1 MRVDVM
7 PVFNVNFKLCEFFN
21 INLDER
27 GYYQVRISPKY
38 SSDFT
43 TTIDFDEQKKAIQK
57 PERSTLQN
65 DVELLPSC
73 VVKNVGVSKTF
84 EITFVDERSELEEP
98 FNLIVRL
105 NSLDNVCTVK
115 YLFVD
120 VEIWYMD
127 RYRPPLFE
135 HFQKISHR
143 SLRIPLDPTRL
154 SAAARSLYF
163 ENSHIAA
170 VTLRVFSSLV
180 KIDAKTK
187 KTSPENHQIRSQRAK
202 NTHSAAIHALFY
214 SKRSI
219 ERFIAKYIDL
229 TEVRIAFPAG
239 SSDIQKL
246 KKVAS
251 EEMEQDSSP
260 YKRIELDVMRFSSE
274 LDYVYSQLVDIFE
287 NNEALTIQ
295 LITIYDK
302 QRRNIFREA
311 FFCQERLKEEMKFN
325 GIIDRSELF
334 QVVTKSKY
342 LKKMPSTSLFCSDF
356 DSPGDLCPIIFEEC
370 FTKSPPPIKD
380 LRKSE
385 DTQAPVASTSEP
397 STSKFSTSSK
407 KSKSFREKASKKL
420 RFMKPRRRSLDHK
433 SPTKLIRES
442 PRSLTLT
449 LDNLKEIK
457 IPLMANGENT
467 EAEGEERCS
476 AAGEMQPTTSMVSQ
490 EETIAALLTS
500 SPSADQIHTITEKV
514 DDYQEEHPQDIMD
527 IYEFIRE
534 RENVKKK
541 LADLNYDGYLYSEK
555 SILGQTAPTF
565 TPMASVYIESLDE
578 NKSMNDILSKPVSLH
593 LVVFVHGLEG
603 SPDDLMSYK
612 NCLRQIVESN
622 YNSEHLHDEN
632 AEAWK
637 FDYLLSKSNLRTTWN
652 DFDVMSNNLLAEI
665 EARFEECAV
674 DYDRISFIAHS
685 LGGLIVRNMIGK
697 EAEMEEETRKKL
709 IPKLHTLMT
718 LNSPHLGLAY
728 MGKHVHWGVNFVQLF
743 KKSTSVYQM
752 SFRDKSKIE
761 ETFIY
766 ELSKNGAFS
775 KFVNVLLVGNP
786 HDKIVPC
793 NSSLLLPIKE
803 SLKDSSN
810 FGVHYKKIIENVINS
825 IKNGERVEN
834 FVRYT
839 TIHQVVSA
847 STNRI
852 IRRAAHVGAVEDLIF
867 IEKLFSISAVKYFL

>member
-325 GIIDRSELF
+325 GIIDRS
-334 QVVTKSKY
+334 
-342 LKKMPSTSLFCSDF
+342 
-356 DSPGDLCPIIFEEC
+356 
-370 FTKSPPPIKD
+370 
-380 LRKSE
+380 
-385 DTQAPVASTSEP
+385 
-397 STSKFSTSSK
+397 
-407 KSKSFREKASKKL
+407 
-420 RFMKPRRRSLDHK
+420 
-433 SPTKLIRES
+433 
-442 PRSLTLT
+442 
-449 LDNLKEIK
+449 
-457 IPLMANGENT
+457 
-467 EAEGEERCS
+467 
-476 AAGEMQPTTSMVSQ
+476 
-490 EETIAALLTS
+490 
-500 SPSADQIHTITEKV
+500 
-514 DDYQEEHPQDIMD
+514 
-527 IYEFIRE
+527 
-534 RENVKKK
+534 
-541 LADLNYDGYLYSEK
+541 
-555 SILGQTAPTF
+555 
-565 TPMASVYIESLDE
+565 
-578 NKSMNDILSKPVSLH
+578 
-593 LVVFVHGLEG
+593 
-603 SPDDLMSYK
+603 
-612 NCLRQIVESN
+612 
-622 YNSEHLHDEN
+622 
-632 AEAWK
+632 
-637 FDYLLSKSNLRTTWN
+637 
-652 DFDVMSNNLLAEI
+652 
-665 EARFEECAV
+665 
-674 DYDRISFIAHS
+674 
-685 LGGLIVRNMIGK
+685 GLIVRNMIGK